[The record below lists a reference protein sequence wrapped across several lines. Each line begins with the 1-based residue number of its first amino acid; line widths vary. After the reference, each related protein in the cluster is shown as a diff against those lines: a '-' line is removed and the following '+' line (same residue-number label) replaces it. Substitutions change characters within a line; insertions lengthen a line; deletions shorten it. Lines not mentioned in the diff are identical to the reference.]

1 MKYLTAK
8 EKAKELVNKFYIILI
23 KKNYPRV
30 SQLSEAKQCA
40 LIAIDERIEEMKSL
54 LPGIVANWEIEKEK
68 FLNDVKKEI
77 ENF

>member
-1 MKYLTAK
+1 MNSSEAI
-8 EKAKELVNKFYIILI
+8 FFILK

-30 SQLSEAKQCA
+30 SKIREEKQCE
-40 LIAIDERIEEMKSL
+40 LIEIDERIEEMKSL
-54 LPGIVANWEIEKEK
+54 LPGIVATWEIEKEK

>member
-30 SQLSEAKQCA
+30 SQRSEAKQCA

-54 LPGIVANWEIEKEK
+54 LPGIVATWEIEKEK